1 MFTLNWGDLGRIIL
15 IGILAY
21 IALIIMLRI
30 AGKRTLTQLNA
41 FDLVITV
48 SIGSVFATILLDK
61 TISIFDGLA
70 AFFVLIALQW
80 IFSKTTTETSKVSSM
95 IKGEA
100 SILYFRGEYFKDV
113 MKSERI
119 EKEEIIQAMR
129 MQGKNQLEEV
139 EAVIL
144 ESNGQLSV
152 LSKSKGDG
160 NTTIPE

>member
-21 IALIIMLRI
+21 LALIIMLRI

-80 IFSKTTTETSKVSSM
+80 VFSKTTTKTSKVSNF

-100 SILYFRGEYFKDV
+100 SILFFRGEYFKDV
-113 MKSERI
+113 MESERI
-119 EKEEIIQAMR
+119 EKQEIIQAMR
-129 MQGKNQLEEV
+129 MQGKGRMDEV

-152 LSKSKGDG
+152 LSKSEGDA
-160 NTTIPE
+160 NMTIPE

>member
-15 IGILAY
+15 IGTLAY

-80 IFSKTTTETSKVSSM
+80 IFSRTTTETSKVSSL
-95 IKGEA
+95 IKGDS
-100 SILYFRGEYFKDV
+100 SILYFRGEYFMDV
-113 MKSERI
+113 MESERI
-119 EKEEIIQAMR
+119 EKEEVVQAMR
-129 MQGKNQLEEV
+129 MQGKGRMDEV

-152 LSKSKGDG
+152 LSKSKGDED
-160 NTTIPE
+160 TTIPE

>member
-80 IFSKTTTETSKVSSM
+80 IFSKTTTETSKVSSL
-95 IKGEA
+95 IKGDA

-113 MKSERI
+113 MESERI

-129 MQGKNQLEEV
+129 MQGRGQMDEV

-152 LSKSKGDG
+152 LSKSKGDED
-160 NTTIPE
+160 TTIPE

>member
-1 MFTLNWGDLGRIIL
+1 MFTLNWGDLGRIIV

-21 IALIIMLRI
+21 IALIVMLRI

-48 SIGSVFATILLDK
+48 SIGSVFGTVLLDNA
-61 TISIFDGLA
+61 ISIFDGMA

-80 IFSKTTTETSKVSSM
+80 IFSKTTTETNKISHV

-100 SILYFRGEYFKDV
+100 SILYFRGQYFQDV
-113 MKSERI
+113 MEAERI
-119 EKEEIIQAMR
+119 EKEEIIQAVR
-129 MQGKNQLEEV
+129 MQGKESLDEV

-144 ESNGQLSV
+144 ESNGQFSV
-152 LSKSKGDG
+152 LSKSSEDG
-160 NTTIPE
+160 SSTIPD